1 MCRPHEDQFTGCLI
15 GQCLGDSLGFLVEGF
30 PTEEC
35 EKYVTGPMQSWFNGT
50 MDDCP
55 FGQYTDDSQL
65 ARDLLESIVT
75 CGRFEPAD
83 YANRIAAIFAENRIV
98 GRGVATHNAAMR
110 LIDGMS
116 WEESG
121 TPAPAAGNGA
131 AMRAAP
137 IGLFFFDDS
146 QRLVEAAHDQGRIT
160 HLDPRCAAGAAAIAG
175 AVALALR
182 SRTID
187 IAKFVNQLAEWV
199 EPLSDEVAEPLRK
212 LADWNALPVLE
223 AADQISIAGL
233 ESGQT
238 NDWERISPF
247 VIPSVLWSLFSFL
260 RSPDDYW
267 TTICTAI
274 RIGGDVDTTAAMAG
288 AISGA
293 HLGIEA
299 IPRHLAERL
308 NDRGTW
314 TYAELANLAK
324 SLYRLR
330 FPGGQHL

>member
-1 MCRPHEDQFTGCLI
+1 
-15 GQCLGDSLGFLVEGF
+15 LGDALGFLVEGF

-35 EKYVTGPMQSWFNGT
+35 EEYVTGPMQSWLNGK
-50 MDDCP
+50 MDDCSI
-55 FGQYTDDSQL
+55 GQYTDDSQL

-83 YANRIAAIFAENRIV
+83 YANRIAAIFADNRVV
-98 GRGVATHNAAMR
+98 GRGIATHNAAMR
-110 LIDGMS
+110 LIDGVS

-121 TPAPAAGNGA
+121 TPPPTAGNGS

-137 IGLFFFDDS
+137 IGLFHFDDPH
-146 QRLVEAAHDQGRIT
+146 RLVQAAHDQGRIT
-160 HLDPRCAAGAAAIAG
+160 HRDSRCSAGAAAIAG
-175 AVALALR
+175 AVALALQ
-182 SRTID
+182 SETIE
-187 IAKFVNQLAEWV
+187 IAEFVDQLAEWV
-199 EPLSDEVAEPLRK
+199 EPLSGEFAEPLRK
-212 LADWNALPVLE
+212 LAAWHSLPVSE

-233 ESGQT
+233 ESGRT
-238 NDWERISPF
+238 SNWEKISPF

-274 RIGGDVDTTAAMAG
+274 CVGGDVDTTAAMAG

-293 HLGIEA
+293 RLGIKA

-308 NDRGTW
+308 NDRSTW
-314 TYAELANLAK
+314 RYAELCDLAK
-324 SLYRLR
+324 RLYLLR
-330 FPGGQHL
+330 FPGG